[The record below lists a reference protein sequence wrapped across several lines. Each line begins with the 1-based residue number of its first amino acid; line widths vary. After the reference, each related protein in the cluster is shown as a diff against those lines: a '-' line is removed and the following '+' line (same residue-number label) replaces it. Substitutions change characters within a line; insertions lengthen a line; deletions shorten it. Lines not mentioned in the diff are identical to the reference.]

1 MGVGSARWLVVTLL
15 LGGGCRVDDS
25 AARDATTDAGDPV
38 IDSGEDGADAA
49 PDVVSDVG
57 PQSCDLLAAGGC
69 GSGTSCYPFPFREMA
84 TGETGCAAYQPLDG
98 QSPQCDAHFQCPGG
112 SVCATLF
119 ALGTDCHRL
128 CDVDAPTCAHGMEC
142 IPLAGY
148 PRAGLCL

>member
-1 MGVGSARWLVVTLL
+1 VGIARWLVVTLL
-15 LGGGCRVDDS
+15 LGGCRVDDS
-25 AARDATTDAGDPV
+25 AAPDATADAGDLLT
-38 IDSGEDGADAA
+38 DSGEDGADAA
-49 PDVVSDVG
+49 PDAA
-57 PQSCDLLAAGGC
+57 PQPCDLLAAGGC

-84 TGETGCAAYQPLDG
+84 TGETGCAAYQPLEG
-98 QSPQCDAHFQCPGG
+98 RSPQCDAHFQCPGG

-128 CDVDAPTCAHGMEC
+128 CDVNVPTCAHGMEC